1 MLDFHDENSYP
12 NMVEAL
18 GNFNDGYR
26 AWNNGNWD
34 QAIKLFQ
41 VVKKINSNDKAAQL
55 YIDRCNYM
63 KKNPPKGQWDGVWV
77 MTSK

>member
-26 AWNNGNWD
+26 ALNNGTD
-34 QAIKLFQ
+34 QAIKLFN
-41 VVKKINSNDKAAQL
+41 VVKKINSNDKRPNCIL
-55 YIDRCNYM
+55 IVVIYEE
-63 KKNPPKGQWDGVWV
+63 KTP
-77 MTSK
+77 